1 MKIENNYTNYE
12 LEKISPR
19 TDQPAVEPG
28 GESPSQSKSK
38 SSQGTEGSARDAI
51 VNLSQAS
58 KEALLIEKT
67 ISNTPDI
74 RQDKVL
80 ALKEK
85 IMNGQYKVDAQAIAE
100 KMVDHFAE
108 DVLPL

>member
-12 LEKISPR
+12 VEKMSPR
-19 TDQPAVEPG
+19 AGQPAVGP
-28 GESPSQSKSK
+28 GESLQTAKNSPENEGPSSIQ
-38 SSQGTEGSARDAI
+38 DAV

-58 KEALLIEKT
+58 KEALLIDTT
-67 ISNTPDI
+67 ISNAPDV
-74 RQDKVL
+74 RDEKVL

-85 IMNGQYKVDAQAIAE
+85 IMAGQYEINPQAIAE

-108 DVLPL
+108 DFLTL